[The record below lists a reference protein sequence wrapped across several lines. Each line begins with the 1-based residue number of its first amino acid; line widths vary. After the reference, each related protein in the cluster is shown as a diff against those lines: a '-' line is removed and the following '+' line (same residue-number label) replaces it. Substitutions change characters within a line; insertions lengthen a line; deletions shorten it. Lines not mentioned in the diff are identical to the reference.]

1 MRCSFGL
8 EEKLEETG
16 SEQKKEKK
24 KDEKNRKKSS
34 HSEFNAH
41 VAASRSL
48 IPTVAMVSISRTD
61 DDIDNDNDNVD
72 LKKIQKDTYPV
83 SF

>member
-16 SEQKKEKK
+16 SEQKKEK

-61 DDIDNDNDNVD
+61 DIDNDNDNVD

>member
-1 MRCSFGL
+1 MN
-8 EEKLEETG
+8 K
-16 SEQKKEKK
+16 KKEKK

-61 DDIDNDNDNVD
+61 DDIDIDNVD